1 MTAVMNV
8 CATMDNGDV
17 RVKCVRRP
25 FAAKMW
31 SANPSLTA
39 VIAPGRVATHLSLV
53 STVREHVV
61 LTSWVIH
68 LCAAVRMGNVLAL
81 RWAVIL
87 ANFDQRMTGVANV
100 FVRQANGFVQPKD
113 AHKSAKRAS
122 NVCLT
127 LTHVAVSGVV
137 TNPTVC
143 PWMT

>member
-1 MTAVMNV
+1 MN
-8 CATMDNGDV
+8 
-17 RVKCVRRP
+17 
-25 FAAKMW
+25 
-31 SANPSLTA
+31 
-39 VIAPGRVATHLSLV
+39 
-53 STVREHVV
+53 
-61 LTSWVIH
+61 WVIH

-87 ANFDQRMTGVANV
+87 ANFDQQMTGVANV